1 MTFWLIIGA
10 MTAAAVLAVLVPL
23 FRPRMVMRARESSR
37 DAGNQVGL
45 LAATVPPFY
54 LIRAADGSIT
64 PPNEPSNLKKVTGTQ
79 RHEGVWDRVS

>member
-23 FRPRMVMRARESSR
+23 LRPRMVMRARESSR

-45 LAATVPPFY
+45 FAA
-54 LIRAADGSIT
+54 AAMA
-64 PPNEPSNLKKVTGTQ
+64 
-79 RHEGVWDRVS
+79 

>member
-10 MTAAAVLAVLVPL
+10 MTAAAVLAVLV
-23 FRPRMVMRARESSR
+23 RPRRVMRARESSR

-64 PPNEPSNLKKVTGTQ
+64 PPHEPSNLKKVTGTQ
-79 RHEGVWDRVS
+79 RHEGVWDGVS

>member
-10 MTAAAVLAVLVPL
+10 MTAAAVLAVPL
-23 FRPRMVMRARESSR
+23 RPRRVMRTRESSR

-64 PPNEPSNLKKVTGTQ
+64 PPNEPLNLKKVTGTQ